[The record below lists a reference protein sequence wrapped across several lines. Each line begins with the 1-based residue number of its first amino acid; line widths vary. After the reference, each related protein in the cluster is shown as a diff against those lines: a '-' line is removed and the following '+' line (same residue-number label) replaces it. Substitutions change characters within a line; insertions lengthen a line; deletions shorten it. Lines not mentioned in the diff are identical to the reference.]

1 MCLYGGD
8 RVLKCY
14 LKRDDVSSLIKQIKT
29 NERYFNK
36 DNHGISHNFF
46 VSNELALYIF
56 YEALIKYKI
65 ILDDAYLFDEYLE
78 QLEKLYKKIDN
89 FEDIR
94 RGINKLIGRMTS
106 IKLGINSVNS
116 DLEQKQIVS
125 YIYNKYIL
133 DGYYIHGLNTSYTDS
148 LEENDFIPGE
158 YKNYYEDFEEINRIF
173 KKYNIENVV
182 QKDFDDKQVY
192 FTDDFVL
199 GCYYSI
205 YTPLFFYNFLTN
217 KECFGKR
224 IKSDA
229 FLKDDYS
236 IYTRQL
242 KRLMSDSFFNES
254 DKNFV
259 NDVVKRQWSLLH
271 SKEKKIS
278 LMLVKRRCINSN
290 SNINLD
296 EYIDDDS
303 DLDEVVDR
311 LLSSKCGS
319 VPCDEKISQDDFILI
334 ELDGYYDKEEDN
346 IVEVS
351 YEDEYYKYKEAD
363 VSNEFMNVYGKA
375 SVFIILGSLFISL
388 GVIVSIFMVI
398 RGI

>member
-1 MCLYGGD
+1 MLD
-8 RVLKCY
+8 CY
-14 LKRDDVSSLIKQIKT
+14 LKRDDVSKLVKQIKT

-36 DNHGISHNFF
+36 NSYEVSHNFF
-46 VSNELALYIF
+46 VSSELALYIF
-56 YEALIKYKI
+56 YDALLKYKI

-94 RGINKLIGRMTS
+94 RGVNKLIGRMTS
-106 IKLGINSVNS
+106 IKLGIKSVNS
-116 DLEQKQIVS
+116 DLEHKQIVS

-133 DGYYIHGLNTSYTDS
+133 DGYFIHGFNTNYVKD
-148 LEENDFIPGE
+148 LEDRDFIPEE
-158 YKNYYEDFEEINRIF
+158 YENYYEDFKEVNKIF
-173 KKYNIENVV
+173 EKYNVSNVI
-182 QKDFDDKQVY
+182 QKDFDDKKIY
-192 FTDDFVL
+192 FTDDLVL
-199 GCYYSI
+199 GCYYSN

-224 IKSDA
+224 IRSDA

-236 IYTRQL
+236 ICTRQL
-242 KRLMSDSFFNES
+242 KRFMNDSFFNES

-259 NDVVKRQWSLLH
+259 NELVKKQWDLLH
-271 SKEKKIS
+271 KKDKKIS
-278 LMLVKRRCINSN
+278 LMLVRRKCINSN

-296 EYIDDDS
+296 EYIKDDS
-303 DLDEVVDR
+303 DLDEVIDR

-319 VPCDEKISQDDFILI
+319 VPCSKKIAKEDITI
-334 ELDGYYDKEEDN
+334 VNLDGYYEKEDS

-351 YEDEYYKYKEAD
+351 YEDEYYKYKEED

-388 GVIVSIFMVI
+388 GVIISIFMIV
-398 RGI
+398 RGM